1 MAFCTL
7 VDSMLM
13 VQSAPPSLQVVI
25 MADGQVTR
33 NTEIVKPNVKKV
45 RTMIDGSVIGGF
57 AGKHTSSLQSCLL
70 HLSGHDCGT
79 ALKYGNVRFSVVM
92 ICLLI
97 LALFMSLA
105 KALIFFSIFIL
116 CGHPARHATL
126 CILREWNTE
135 LLDLYAGA
143 TADAFTLFERL
154 ESQLEAHPGDRCLPT
169 AACYNTC

>member
-1 MAFCTL
+1 
-7 VDSMLM
+7 
-13 VQSAPPSLQVVI
+13 

-57 AGKHTSSLQSCLL
+57 AGKHASSLQFCLL
-70 HLSGHDCGT
+70 HLPGHDCDT
-79 ALKYGNVRFSVVM
+79 ALKYRNVGSSGGM

-97 LALFMSLA
+97 LALSMSLA
-105 KALIFFSIFIL
+105 KNLILFPIFIL

-126 CILREWNTE
+126 CMLREWNTE
-135 LLDLYAGA
+135 LLDRYAGA

-154 ESQLEAHPGDRCLPT
+154 ESQLEAHPGAPCLYT
-169 AACYNTC
+169 AACCNAC